1 MILQGFCSIIDE
13 RFVKSKVATKHIYL
27 KVTNEKRDLTL
38 QHEIDL
44 LNAHIVLNKTNLKPQ
59 EKQLIG
65 RLKNMLQS

>member
-1 MILQGFCSIIDE
+1 MILQGFCSILDE
-13 RFVKSKVATKHIYL
+13 RCTKSKVATQHNYL
-27 KVTNEKRDLTL
+27 KVTNEKRDLAL